1 MDMNDR
7 THAQEIL
14 RQAREILAQ
23 RLTELVRDQA
33 EEILADARGESYM
46 NEIESLYEQ
55 VGMKLAHLGQ
65 ILSHLPPEPIEP
77 VTATTTTTAAAQ
89 HAPEQTFSV
98 ATDAM
103 PSADAATEDTL
114 PALSGPVYVA
124 APALP
129 PPGGAASSR
138 IRATQLSL
146 QAFAAQI
153 QLGDLLAAGRTIGA
167 LFELDEQRAIDCATT
182 FAQRVR
188 SEAGFFRRVMQLRGQ
203 VQAGDEQRV
212 RALLGDCFGFSR
224 TEAQEVMLV
233 LRRRLR
239 LEN

>member
-1 MDMNDR
+1 MSDR
-7 THAQEIL
+7 QRAQDVL
-14 RQAREILAQ
+14 REAREILAQ
-23 RLTELVRDQA
+23 RLTELVLEQG

-65 ILSHLPPEPIEP
+65 ILSHLPAEPIEP
-77 VTATTTTTAAAQ
+77 VSTTASAQHGPEHTFSTATEAGFGPNTA
-89 HAPEQTFSV
+89 SD
-98 ATDAM
+98 DA
-103 PSADAATEDTL
+103 L
-114 PALSGPVYVA
+114 PAISGPVYVI

-129 PPGGAASSR
+129 PPGGAPSAR
-138 IRATQLSL
+138 ARATQLSL

-153 QLGDLLAAGRTIGA
+153 QTGDLLAAGRTLGA
-167 LFELDEQRAIDCATT
+167 LFELDESRAVACAAT

-188 SEAGFFRRVMQLRGQ
+188 SEAGFFRRVMQLRKQ

-224 TEAQEVMLV
+224 LEAQEVLLV

-239 LEN
+239 MED

>member
-1 MDMNDR
+1 MNDR
-7 THAQEIL
+7 THAHEVL

-46 NEIESLYEQ
+46 NEIELLYEQ

-77 VTATTTTTAAAQ
+77 ATTTTTAAAQ
-89 HAPEQTFSV
+89 HSPEQTFSV
-98 ATDAM
+98 ATDAA
-103 PSADAATEDTL
+103 PSAEMSDESL
-114 PALSGPVYVA
+114 PALAGPVYVA

-129 PPGGAASSR
+129 PPGGAPSSR

-167 LFELDEQRAIDCATT
+167 LFELDESRAIDCATT

>member
-1 MDMNDR
+1 MNDR
-7 THAQEIL
+7 THAQEVL

-23 RLTELVRDQA
+23 RLTDLVRDQA

-46 NEIESLYEQ
+46 NEIELLYEQ

-77 VTATTTTTAAAQ
+77 VTTTAAAQ
-89 HAPEQTFSV
+89 HSPEHTFSV
-98 ATDAM
+98 ATDATQ
-103 PSADAATEDTL
+103 SADATGEDTL

-129 PPGGAASSR
+129 PPGGATSSR
-138 IRATQLSL
+138 ARATQLSL

-167 LFELDEQRAIDCATT
+167 LFELDEPRAISCAAT
-182 FAQRVR
+182 FAERVR

-212 RALLGDCFGFSR
+212 RALLGDCFGFTR
-224 TEAQEVMLV
+224 VEAQEVLLV

>member
-1 MDMNDR
+1 MTDR
-7 THAQEIL
+7 TRALEVL
-14 RQAREILAQ
+14 REAREILAQ
-23 RLTELVRDQA
+23 RLTELVLDQG

-65 ILSHLPPEPIEP
+65 MLSHLPAELVEPA
-77 VTATTTTTAAAQ
+77 ATTASAQ
-89 HAPEQTFSV
+89 HGSEQTFTM
-98 ATDAM
+98 ATEAA
-103 PSADAATEDTL
+103 PSADAVSEDTL
-114 PALSGPVYVA
+114 PALAGPLYVA

-129 PPGGAASSR
+129 PPGGASSTR
-138 IRATQLSL
+138 ARATQLSL

-153 QLGDLLAAGRTIGA
+153 QTGDLLAAGRTLGA
-167 LFELDEQRAIDCATT
+167 LFELDQPRAIACAAA

-203 VQAGDEQRV
+203 VQAGDDQRV

-224 TEAQEVMLV
+224 VEAQEALSV

-239 LEN
+239 LED